1 MSHGGGFRLA
11 LAFSRAAATL
21 TPRLAHNHRA
31 GTLPT
36 QIGNMESLLGF
47 GAYSNAISGERR
59 FHETCAPVWH
69 HSSAGFCS
77 FPRFSPAIAM
87 LTSKLAHNHRAGT
100 LPTEMGNMVSLEWFY
115 VYNNDIGG
123 EWRFHETCPSV
134 GVSHGGGF
142 RLTLALSCCAAA
154 ALTPRL
160 AHNHRIGTLPTQIG
174 LMVSLVWFY
183 AQDNNIG
190 GEERAELPGY
200 AHPSAELIAWGVH
213 RPLFSRPAAPLTPKL
228 AHNHRGATSTIHH
241 RVTTGGY
248 AALCKH
254 ILKAPPPAQHI
265 AQCTCQSVKYS
276 NTH

>member
-1 MSHGGGFRLA
+1 
-11 LAFSRAAATL
+11 
-21 TPRLAHNHRA
+21 
-31 GTLPT
+31 
-36 QIGNMESLLGF
+36 
-47 GAYSNAISGERR
+47 
-59 FHETCAPVWH
+59 
-69 HSSAGFCS
+69 
-77 FPRFSPAIAM
+77 M

-190 GEERAELPGY
+190 GEERYMSY
-200 AHPSAELIAWGVH
+200 AHPSACLISAVS
-213 RPLFSRPAAPLTPKL
+213 RTLSPFSRVLL
-228 AHNHRGATSTIHH
+228 R
-241 RVTTGGY
+241 
-248 AALCKH
+248 L
-254 ILKAPPPAQHI
+254 
-265 AQCTCQSVKYS
+265 
-276 NTH
+276 